1 MFKAI
6 GNFFSA
12 VFGTPSKTTDN
23 VVNVPDK
30 LEPPI
35 VKLGPEKDESVGS
48 IKTVA
53 DMKVESKPKKSRAK
67 KVESDATTSSVKKP
81 VEKKDKPAK
90 APTEKK
96 SRTKKQQ

>member
-12 VFGTPSKTTDN
+12 VFGTPSKTTVS

-35 VKLGPEKDESVGS
+35 VKLGPEKAETDDSKSV
-48 IKTVA
+48 A
-53 DMKVESKPKKSRAK
+53 AMKVEAKPKTPRAK
-67 KVESDATTSSVKKP
+67 KVVTNAVSSSVKKT

-90 APTEKK
+90 ASTEKK
-96 SRTKKQQ
+96 PRTKKQQ